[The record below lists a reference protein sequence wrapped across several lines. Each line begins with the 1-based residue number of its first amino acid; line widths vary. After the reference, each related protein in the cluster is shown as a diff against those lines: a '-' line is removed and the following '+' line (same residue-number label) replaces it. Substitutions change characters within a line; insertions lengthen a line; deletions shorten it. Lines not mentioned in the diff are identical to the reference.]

1 MSAKPEIQVVA
12 DSGALAERAAERF
25 VEAAR
30 ASIAARGD
38 FAVALSGGSTPRAMF
53 QLLAQPPLRDR
64 VDWSR
69 IAVFWGDERT
79 VPPDSPESN
88 YHMARQ
94 ALLDHVPVPPEHVHR
109 MRGELDLYAAAAE
122 YEATLRRVFQLGE
135 QPRLPVFDLQLL
147 GIGPDGHTASLFPG
161 TPALHERG
169 RLCVA
174 NPVPQQ
180 QTTRLT
186 LTPPVITASAL
197 IVVLAAGGE
206 KAEAVARA
214 IQGPW
219 DHETTPAQ
227 ILRHAQGRV
236 VWLLDEAAAAQLQR

>member
-1 MSAKPEIQVVA
+1 MTQPEIRVVSDGA
-12 DSGALAERAAERF
+12 ALAELAARLF
-25 VEAAR
+25 VEAAA
-30 ASIAARGD
+30 ASIATRDD

-53 QLLAQPPLRDR
+53 QRLAQTPLREQ
-64 VDWSR
+64 VDWSKLH
-69 IAVFWGDERT
+69 VFWGDERT

-94 ALLDHVPVPPEHVHR
+94 ALLAHVPVPDDQIHR
-109 MRGELDLYAAAAE
+109 MQGELDPYRAAAD
-122 YEATLRRVFQLGE
+122 YEAVLRQVFQLGQ

-147 GIGPDGHTASLFPG
+147 GIGSDGHTASLFPG

-174 NPVPQQ
+174 NPVPQL

-197 IVVLAAGGE
+197 VLVLAAGAE

-214 IQGPW
+214 IQGEW
-219 DHETTPAQ
+219 DFDTTPSQ
-227 ILRHAQGRV
+227 LLRHSEGRV
-236 VWLLDEAAAAQLQR
+236 VWLLDPEAAADLTQ

>member
-1 MSAKPEIQVVA
+1 MTQPEIRVVSDGA
-12 DSGALAERAAERF
+12 ALAELAARLF
-25 VEAAR
+25 VEAAA
-30 ASIAARGD
+30 ASIAARDD

-53 QLLAQPPLRDR
+53 QRLAQTPLREQ
-64 VDWSR
+64 VDWSKLH
-69 IAVFWGDERT
+69 VFWGDERA

-94 ALLDHVPVPPEHVHR
+94 ALLAHVPVPDDQIHR
-109 MRGELDLYAAAAE
+109 MQGELDPYRAAAD
-122 YEATLRRVFQLGE
+122 YEAVLRQVFQLGQ

-147 GIGPDGHTASLFPG
+147 GIGSDGHTASLFPG

-174 NPVPQQ
+174 NPVPQL

-197 IVVLAAGGE
+197 VLVLAAGAE

-214 IQGPW
+214 IQGEW
-219 DHETTPAQ
+219 DFDTTPSQ
-227 ILRHAQGRV
+227 LLRHSEGRV
-236 VWLLDEAAAAQLQR
+236 VWLLDPEAAADLTQ

>member
-1 MSAKPEIQVVA
+1 MTDPEIRIVPESA
-12 DSGALAERAAERF
+12 ALAEQAAQLF
-25 VEAAR
+25 VETAA
-30 ASIAARGD
+30 ASIATRGA

-53 QLLAQPPLRDR
+53 QRLAQLPLRQQ
-64 VDWSR
+64 VEWSKLQ
-69 IAVFWGDERT
+69 IFWGDERT

-94 ALLDHVPVPPEHVHR
+94 ALLNHVAVPAAQIHR
-109 MRGELDLYAAAAE
+109 MQGELDPYEAAAE
-122 YEATLRRVFQLGE
+122 YETVLRQVFQLGQ

-174 NPVPQQ
+174 NPVPQL

-197 IVVLAAGGE
+197 IVVLAAGRE

-214 IQGPW
+214 IQGEW
-219 DHETTPAQ
+219 DFETTPSQ
-227 ILRHAQGRV
+227 LLRHAEGRV
-236 VWLLDEAAAAQLQR
+236 VWLLDPAAASRLKQ

>member
-1 MSAKPEIQVVA
+1 MTQPEIRVVSDGA
-12 DSGALAERAAERF
+12 ALAELAARLF
-25 VEAAR
+25 VEAAA
-30 ASIAARGD
+30 ASIAARDD

-53 QLLAQPPLRDR
+53 QRLAQTPLREQ
-64 VDWSR
+64 VDWSKLH
-69 IAVFWGDERT
+69 VFWGDERT

-94 ALLDHVPVPPEHVHR
+94 ALLAHVPVPDDQIHR
-109 MRGELDLYAAAAE
+109 MQGELDPYRAAAD
-122 YEATLRRVFQLGE
+122 YEAVLRQVFQLGQ

-147 GIGPDGHTASLFPG
+147 GIGSDGHTASLFPG

-174 NPVPQQ
+174 NPVPQL

-197 IVVLAAGGE
+197 VLVLAAGAE

-214 IQGPW
+214 IQGEW
-219 DHETTPAQ
+219 DFDTTPSQ
-227 ILRHAQGRV
+227 LLRHSEGRV
-236 VWLLDEAAAAQLQR
+236 VWLLDPEAAADLTQ